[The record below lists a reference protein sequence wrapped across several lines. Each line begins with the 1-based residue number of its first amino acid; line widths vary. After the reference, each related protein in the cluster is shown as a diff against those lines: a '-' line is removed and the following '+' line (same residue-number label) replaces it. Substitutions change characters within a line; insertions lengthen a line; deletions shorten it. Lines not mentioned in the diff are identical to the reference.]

1 MLISNKRNAGR
12 RILWHAAAIILMGAA
27 GFGAP
32 AGAQTPAKDGRVYV
46 VTHVDS
52 VPNEAVSAVKL
63 LQQYAADT
71 RKDKGAVRCEV
82 YVQASRTNHFSIV
95 EVWQDQASYDAH
107 IAAVHTR
114 EFREKIH
121 PMLGSPFDERLHSLL
136 E

>member
-1 MLISNKRNAGR
+1 MLISIMRNAGR
-12 RILWHAAAIILMGAA
+12 RFLLHAAVILLIGAV
-27 GFGAP
+27 GFGAS
-32 AGAQTPAKDGRVYV
+32 AKAQTPAKDARVYV

-52 VPNEAVSAVKL
+52 VPNDAASATKL

-82 YVQASRTNHFSIV
+82 YVQESRTNHFSIV
-95 EVWQDQASYDAH
+95 EVWADRASYDAH
-107 IAAVHTR
+107 IAAPHTK

-121 PMLGSPFDERLHSLL
+121 PMLGSPYDERLHSLL

>member
-1 MLISNKRNAGR
+1 MLNSDEHGAAR
-12 RILWHAAAIILMGAA
+12 RFLLHVAVVILMGAA
-27 GFGAP
+27 GFCAS
-32 AGAQTPAKDGRVYV
+32 AKAQTPAKDGQIYV

-52 VPNEAVSAVKL
+52 VPNDAASATKL
-63 LQQYAADT
+63 LQQYAVDT
-71 RKDKGAVRCEV
+71 RKDKGAIRCEV
-82 YVQASRTNHFSIV
+82 YVQQSRTNHFSIV

-107 IAAVHTR
+107 IAAAHTK